1 MALPLREFCVDV
13 VHSIPSREI
22 NSEKGINLT
31 DLTSPLFTKKSKGI
45 DICGDGRMVA
55 PFYVVLRSMFALF
68 WRTALRSPIPI
79 AFSAPRFFCTP
90 FVREAAKKGKKVLK
104 IK

>member
-45 DICGDGRMVA
+45 DICSGGRMVA
-55 PFYVVLRSMFALF
+55 PFYVVFRSLFARF

-79 AFSAPRFFCTP
+79 AFSAPRFFAP
-90 FVREAAKKGKKVLK
+90 RSLEEQPKKEKKF
-104 IK
+104 

>member
-45 DICGDGRMVA
+45 DICGGGRMVA
-55 PFYVVLRSMFALF
+55 PFFRRSSF
-68 WRTALRSPIPI
+68 T
-79 AFSAPRFFCTP
+79 
-90 FVREAAKKGKKVLK
+90 VRCSFLANG

>member
-31 DLTSPLFTKKSKGI
+31 ELTSPLFTKKSKGI
-45 DICGDGRMVA
+45 DICGGGRMVA
-55 PFYVVLRSMFALF
+55 PFFR
-68 WRTALRSPIPI
+68 
-79 AFSAPRFFCTP
+79 RFFVHCSLVFGERHQESRSQLHFP
-90 FVREAAKKGKKVLK
+90 HLVFLHPVR
-104 IK
+104 

>member
-45 DICGDGRMVA
+45 DICMWRRAHGG
-55 PFYVVLRSMFALF
+55 PFFPSFLRSLFARF

-79 AFSAPRFFCTP
+79 AFSAPRFFAP
-90 FVREAAKKGKKVLK
+90 RSLEEQPKKEKKF
-104 IK
+104 